1 MDPTMKQSKSQL
13 ARVRRQRGFTLLE
26 AMISATVVTVGLV
39 GLLGVF
45 AVAVGSTQ
53 TVQLDT
59 LARQKATEALESIY
73 TARETSQIQ
82 WNQIQNAASS
92 GAGPGIFTP
101 GMITLTDPGADG
113 LDGTA
118 DDVTASTI
126 TVPGP
131 SGALTGTTPPDVP
144 IVLSNFKR
152 QILITNTTNSDG
164 SPNPNLRQIQVTIQY
179 PTSVNKQRS
188 YTVQAL
194 ISSYR

>member
-1 MDPTMKQSKSQL
+1 MKMPQPQS
-13 ARVRRQRGFTLLE
+13 ARANRQQGFTLIE
-26 AMISATVVTVGLV
+26 AMISATIVTVGLV
-39 GLLGVF
+39 GLLAVF

-59 LARQKATEALESIY
+59 LARQKATEALESVY
-73 TARETSQIQ
+73 TARETAQIT
-82 WNQIQNAASS
+82 WPQIQNVSS
-92 GAGPGIFTP
+92 GGTGIFTA
-101 GMITLTDPGADG
+101 GMNPLKDAGPDG

-118 DDVTASTI
+118 DDVPAATL

-131 SGALTGTTPPDVP
+131 SGVVTGSAPPDVQ

-152 QILITNTTNSDG
+152 QILITNVNNADG
-164 SPNPNLRQIQVTIQY
+164 SPNSNLRQITVTVQY

>member
-1 MDPTMKQSKSQL
+1 MDPTMKMPQPQS
-13 ARVRRQRGFTLLE
+13 ARANRQQGFTLIE
-26 AMISATVVTVGLV
+26 AMISATIVTVGLV
-39 GLLGVF
+39 GLLAVF

-59 LARQKATEALESIY
+59 LARQKATEALESVY
-73 TARETSQIQ
+73 TARETAQIT
-82 WNQIQNAASS
+82 WPQIQNVSS
-92 GAGPGIFTP
+92 GGTGIFTA
-101 GMITLTDPGADG
+101 GMNPLKDAGPDG

-118 DDVTASTI
+118 DDVPAATL

-131 SGALTGTTPPDVP
+131 SGVVTGSAPPDVQ

-152 QILITNTTNSDG
+152 QILITNVNNADG
-164 SPNPNLRQIQVTIQY
+164 SPNSNLRQITVTVQY

>member
-1 MDPTMKQSKSQL
+1 MDPTMKNAKAKS
-13 ARVRRQRGFTLLE
+13 AHRARQRGFTLLE
-26 AMISATVVTVGLV
+26 AMISTTIVTVGLV

-45 AVAVGSTQ
+45 AVAVGSTE
-53 TVQLDT
+53 TVQLDI

-73 TARETSQIQ
+73 TARETAQIT
-82 WNQIQNAASS
+82 WPQIQNIS
-92 GAGPGIFTP
+92 AGGSGIFTA
-101 GMITLTDPGADG
+101 GMVALTDAGPDG

-118 DDVTASTI
+118 DDIPAATL

-131 SGALTGTTPPDVP
+131 SGVLAGSAPPDVP

-152 QILITNTTNSDG
+152 QILITNVNNADG

>member
-1 MDPTMKQSKSQL
+1 MDPTMKMSKPQF
-13 ARVRRQRGFTLLE
+13 AHAGCQQGFTLVE
-26 AMISATVVTVGLV
+26 AMISTTIVTVGLV

-59 LARQKATEALESIY
+59 LARQKATEALESVY
-73 TARETSQIQ
+73 TARETAQIT
-82 WNQIQNAASS
+82 WPQIQNVST
-92 GAGPGIFTP
+92 GGTGIFTA
-101 GMITLTDPGADG
+101 GMNPLKDAGPDG

-118 DDVTASTI
+118 DDVAAATL

-131 SGALTGTTPPDVP
+131 SGVVTGASPPDVH
-144 IVLSNFKR
+144 IVLSNFQR
-152 QILITNTTNSDG
+152 QILITSVNNPDG
-164 SPNPNLRQIQVTIQY
+164 TQNANLRQITVTVQY